1 MSFIYIFT
9 FEGLISVLN
18 STVFPQLS
26 HTLLLTTAAQ
36 PERKYSLSIIRGDE
50 ENEYVII
57 AKVSDLIMDE
67 HNVF

>member
-1 MSFIYIFT
+1 M
-9 FEGLISVLN
+9 LN